1 MCILRLF
8 PSQLFF
14 LIFMHKIRK
23 KRFCCACAHVD
34 AKFSRNILM
43 FYAYV
48 LCAHKKAEN
57 PKILCA
63 HKTYLFIGVS
73 NFRYSEYLY
82 VFLSCWQK
90 KSLTGCKYVGKYESF

>member
-1 MCILRLF
+1 MCVPLQSFFLRSF
-8 PSQLFF
+8 LFF
-14 LIFMHKIRK
+14 PIFMHKIRK

-34 AKFSRNILM
+34 AKISRNILM

-63 HKTYLFIGVS
+63 HKTYAYTHKTK
-73 NFRYSEYLY
+73 N
-82 VFLSCWQK
+82 
-90 KSLTGCKYVGKYESF
+90 